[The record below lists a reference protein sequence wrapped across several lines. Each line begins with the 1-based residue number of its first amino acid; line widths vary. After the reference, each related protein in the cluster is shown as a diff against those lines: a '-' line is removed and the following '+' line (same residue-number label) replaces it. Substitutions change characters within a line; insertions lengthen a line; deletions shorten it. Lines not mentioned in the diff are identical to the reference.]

1 MTNHDPVPLDATMNG
16 LLRRLRMD
24 NSAAVGGVFTH
35 WDEVVGESLARNV
48 QPLKLE
54 GGVLVVEAVDAA
66 WATQFRFLENDVKAR
81 LSERIGADIERIEVR
96 QKRR

>member
-1 MTNHDPVPLDATMNG
+1 MSNHDPIPLDDTMNS

-24 NSAAVGGVFTH
+24 GSAQVGGVFTH
-35 WDEVVGESLARNV
+35 WDDVVGESLARNV

-81 LSERIGADIERIEVR
+81 LSERIGAAIERIEVR